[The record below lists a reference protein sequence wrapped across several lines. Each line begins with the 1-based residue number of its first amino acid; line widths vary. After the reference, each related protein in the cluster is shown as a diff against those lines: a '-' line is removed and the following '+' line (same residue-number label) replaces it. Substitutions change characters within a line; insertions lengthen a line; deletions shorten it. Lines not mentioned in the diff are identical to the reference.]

1 MTAQS
6 SMPIWTPS
14 QARID
19 GSNITRYQQFL
30 RDEYSLTFSHYQQ
43 LHQWSIDNTAVFWG
57 SLVRFFQLKGHFNL
71 ERIFVE
77 DDCFYHCQWFPDST
91 LNFAENL
98 LYPKNIADLNT
109 VINSNVSNNKNNNND
124 NKLAIISHGED
135 GRRSQLSY
143 KQLRDE
149 VTRVAGAIRELG
161 IVKGDRVAAILP
173 NCSEA
178 IVAMLATT
186 SIGAIWSSCSPDFGH
201 QGVLDRFTQI
211 QPKLLFACNGYHY
224 AGKAI
229 NITTKVTAITH
240 ALPELRQL
248 IIVPYLTA
256 EQIQKSTPPDLAAA
270 NVNATDNPAVKH
282 CLWQYFSAAIPR
294 SLSFAAVK
302 FSDPLYILYSSGT
315 TGMPKCIVHSVGG
328 TLLQHVKELALH
340 TDVQVDDRIFYY
352 TTCGWMMWNWLVSSL
367 SQGATLVLFDGSPF
381 HPHKQILFE
390 LADTDKVS
398 IFGASAKYYSA
409 CDKAALRPVNDYDL
423 RHLKTLLSTGSPLS
437 HESFDYIYQ
446 YIKKDL
452 CVSSISGGTDIISC
466 FTLGMPI
473 LPVYRGELQCLGLG
487 MDVAFMHSEGSKQVA
502 EGKGELVCRQAFP
515 SMPTG
520 FWQDPGDRKYHH
532 AYFSR
537 FDNIWAHGDYGELIY
552 HYIHPQETLAKSIL
566 SQAGSTVASDITEVT
581 GSTEGNIEQIGVIIH
596 GRSDAVLNPGGVRI
610 GTAEIYRQVEK
621 LPEIQ
626 ESIAI
631 GQQWQDDVRVIL
643 FVRLSKEVTLGS
655 QLIRKIKH
663 VIRSNTSPR
672 HVPAKIIAVAD
683 IPKTISGKIVELAVR
698 NVVHGIAVTNK
709 DALANPEALALF
721 ANLAELQY

>member
-1 MTAQS
+1 MIEEVPV
-6 SMPIWTPS
+6 PIWTPN

-19 GSNITRYQQFL
+19 ASNMSRYLQFL
-30 RDEYSLTFSHYQQ
+30 SDEYCLTFAHYQQ
-43 LHQWSIDNTAVFWG
+43 LHQWSISNTALFWG
-57 SLVRFFQLKGHFNL
+57 SLVRFSQLKGSFNL
-71 ERIFVE
+71 DRIFVLN
-77 DDCFYHCQWFPDST
+77 DCFYHCQWFPDST

-98 LYPKNIADLNT
+98 LFPKNIAASVSTRNTETAPLNSA
-109 VINSNVSNNKNNNND
+109 IEND

-135 GRRSQLSY
+135 GRRNQLSY

-149 VTRVAGAIRELG
+149 VTRIAGAMRELG

-173 NCSEA
+173 NSSEA

-201 QGVLDRFTQI
+201 QGVLDRFSQI
-211 QPKLLFACNGYHY
+211 NPKLLFACNGYHY

-229 NITTKVTAITH
+229 NITTKVTAITR
-240 ALPELRQL
+240 ALPELRKL
-248 IIVPYLTA
+248 IIVPYLTVTQA
-256 EQIQKSTPPDLAAA
+256 QQSNNPDLT
-270 NVNATDNPAVKH
+270 ATTDKDADTNRDTVKH
-282 CLWQYFSAAIPR
+282 CHWQHFSATIPR
-294 SLSFAAVK
+294 SLSFEAVR

-390 LADTDKVS
+390 LADTEKVS

-409 CDKAALRPVNDYDL
+409 CDKAALRPADNYNL
-423 RHLKTLLSTGSPLS
+423 THLKTLLSTGSPLS

-466 FTLGMPI
+466 FTLGMPT

-487 MDVAFMHSEGSKQVA
+487 MDVAFMHSEESKQVT
-502 EGKGELVCRQAFP
+502 EGKGELVCRQPFP

-537 FDNIWAHGDYGELIY
+537 FDNIWAHGDYGELIMHHSY
-552 HYIHPQETLAKSIL
+552 TN
-566 SQAGSTVASDITEVT
+566 SDANTT
-581 GSTEGNIEQIGVIIH
+581 DKNKLQDIEINQVGVIIH

-626 ESIAI
+626 ESIAV
-631 GQQWQDDVRVIL
+631 GQQWRNDVRVIL
-643 FVRLSKEVTLGS
+643 FVRLSEHTVLDS

-672 HVPAKIIAVAD
+672 HVPAKIITVTD

-698 NVVHGIAVTNK
+698 NIIHGIAVTNK
-709 DALANPEALALF
+709 DALANPDALSLF
-721 ANLAELQY
+721 ANLAELQCE